1 MDSEGWTVPGDDW
14 TALKERLEAAVPSL
28 HQTLESYRSQSERE
42 RVRGK
47 IEGVKLALS
56 YMQEQER
63 VAGYE

>member
-56 YMQEQER
+56 YMEEQER
-63 VAGYE
+63 MAGYE

>member
-1 MDSEGWTVPGDDW
+1 MDGDDW
-14 TALKERLEAAVPSL
+14 TALKERLEAAVVNLSK
-28 HQTLESYRSQSERE
+28 TLEEYWEPNERT

-63 VAGYE
+63 MAGYE

>member
-14 TALKERLEAAVPSL
+14 TALKERLEAAVPRL

-47 IEGVKLALS
+47 IEGVKLTLS
-56 YMQEQER
+56 YMEEQER
-63 VAGYE
+63 AAGYE

>member
-1 MDSEGWTVPGDDW
+1 MDGDDW
-14 TALKERLEAAVPSL
+14 TALKERLEAAVVKLSK
-28 HQTLESYRSQSERE
+28 TLEEYWEPNERT